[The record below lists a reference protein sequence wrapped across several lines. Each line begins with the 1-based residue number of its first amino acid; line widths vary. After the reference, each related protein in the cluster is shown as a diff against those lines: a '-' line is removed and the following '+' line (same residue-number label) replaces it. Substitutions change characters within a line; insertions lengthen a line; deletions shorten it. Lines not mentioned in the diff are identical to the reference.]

1 MAKARRAKRSRPAEC
16 RCLPEVMPDDVRR
29 ALDEGGG
36 LEGLLS
42 RLPEARSLE
51 SEAQTHGALAD
62 PNRLRIMH
70 MLARSPLCVCVIR
83 VAMDMP
89 DSKLSYHLGV
99 LKSAGL
105 VVSKKRGNFITYSLT
120 DQGSRWQEACGE

>member
-1 MAKARRAKRSRPAEC
+1 MPA
-16 RCLPEVMPDDVRR
+16 DVRR

-36 LEGLLS
+36 IEGLLS
-42 RLPEARSLE
+42 KLPDARRLE
-51 SEAQTHGALAD
+51 SEAEVHGALAD

-83 VAMDMP
+83 AAMDMP

-105 VVSKKRGNFITYSLT
+105 VVSKKRGNFITYSLS
-120 DQGSRWQEACGE
+120 DQGSRWHEAYSG

>member
-1 MAKARRAKRSRPAEC
+1 
-16 RCLPEVMPDDVRR
+16 MPDDVRR

-42 RLPEARSLE
+42 RLPEARRLE
-51 SEAQTHGALAD
+51 SEARTHGALAD

-83 VAMDMP
+83 AAMDMP

-120 DQGSRWQEACGE
+120 DQGSRWQEACRE